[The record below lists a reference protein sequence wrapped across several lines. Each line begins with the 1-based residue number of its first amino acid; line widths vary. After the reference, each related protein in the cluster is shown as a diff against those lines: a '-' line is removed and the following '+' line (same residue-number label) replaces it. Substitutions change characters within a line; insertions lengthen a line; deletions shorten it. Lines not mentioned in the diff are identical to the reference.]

1 MSRSPRIISCPVCDA
16 LAADPCKDLPDQA
29 YHFARVEEFDGGGDP
44 VFLDTYQRGN
54 RDGLLGFAL
63 WAERQADVCEA
74 SAEKIANLD
83 RLGFGQRV
91 AASKLLASRYS
102 GARAWR
108 EAARMARRFSEAL
121 PIDPQQEPE
130 T

>member
-1 MSRSPRIISCPVCDA
+1 VSRSPRVVPCPVCDA

-29 YHFARVEEFDGGGDP
+29 YHFARVEEFNGGGDP

-63 WAERQADVCEA
+63 WAERQADVYDA
-74 SAEKIANLD
+74 SVERIADFDGLQ
-83 RLGFGQRV
+83 GGQRV
-91 AASKLLASRYS
+91 AASRLLAARYS

-121 PIDPQQEPE
+121 PIDPEQEPE